1 MNNELEQAKKDLITL
16 LSTEGVSLG
25 NIQIGLDNLRNLV
38 LRELNKGE
46 KVPPNHHLI
55 IEALDLGEEG
65 KEWETSSHRSY
76 GDLYLLYTEGRYN
89 WLIANYQFPEN
100 IKIELA
106 NVEGHHWF
114 NKRFIEIPFC
124 VVENHEQPSS

>member
-1 MNNELEQAKKDLITL
+1 MSNELEQAKKDLIDL
-16 LSTEGVSLG
+16 LSKESASLG
-25 NIQIGLDNLRNLV
+25 SIQIGLDNLRNLV

-55 IEALDLGEEG
+55 ILALGL
-65 KEWETSSHRSY
+65 KNHEWEISSHDC

-106 NVEGHHWF
+106 NVEGHSWYG
-114 NKRFIEIPFC
+114 KRFIEIPFC
-124 VVENHEQPSS
+124 VS